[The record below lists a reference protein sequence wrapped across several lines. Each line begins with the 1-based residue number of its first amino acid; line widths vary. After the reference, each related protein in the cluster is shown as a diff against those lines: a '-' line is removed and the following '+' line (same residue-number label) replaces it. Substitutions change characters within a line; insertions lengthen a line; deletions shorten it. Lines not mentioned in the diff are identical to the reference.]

1 MHCIRGMVQ
10 RGPRNARSSAACLF
24 SDASLTSL
32 CLLPPIC
39 PWGSPPFAIHHRSHL
54 PSILDWLK
62 KHLAAEDGVKAL
74 AVYIFNTVVC
84 RVTLPAHT
92 WNFYFYLE
100 VQPLL
105 KLSDGG
111 NNRNVVHSEEL

>member
-1 MHCIRGMVQ
+1 LRC
-10 RGPRNARSSAACLF
+10 
-24 SDASLTSL
+24 
-32 CLLPPIC
+32 
-39 PWGSPPFAIHHRSHL
+39 RSHL

-74 AVYIFNTVVC
+74 AVYILNTVVC